1 MSKEEKVLDILN
13 MWSFFLGQRAGRE
26 LWALKPKEV
35 QDLDIESFNRDM
47 EIVKE
52 YVEGG
57 K

>member
-1 MSKEEKVLDILN
+1 MSRKEKVLDILN
-13 MWSFFLGQRAGRE
+13 KWSFFLGQRAGRE
-26 LWALKPKEV
+26 LWGDKPQDV
-35 QDLDIESFNRDM
+35 QDIDIENFNRDM